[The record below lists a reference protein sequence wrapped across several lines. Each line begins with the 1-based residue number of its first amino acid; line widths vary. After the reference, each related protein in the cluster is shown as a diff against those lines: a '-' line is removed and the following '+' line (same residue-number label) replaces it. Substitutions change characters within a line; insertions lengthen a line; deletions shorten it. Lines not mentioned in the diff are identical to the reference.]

1 LPEEPVPRLASIS
14 LALLTLGACASSEP
28 DPPIDTDDDT
38 GEVDQAPAP
47 KDASMPRDAR
57 APQLDARVPV
67 ETPRDASAP
76 ADAGTRDAAP
86 PARVDASTPPASTF
100 PAVTDT
106 AAAGPFK
113 TKSYGMGGPNGGF
126 TIHQP
131 DPLGAEGRK
140 HPLLTWGNGGGTTP
154 GFYSLLPH
162 LATHGFV
169 VIAANTIP
177 SIGAEDA
184 LGKDMLA
191 GMDWLIAQDAVA
203 GSEYEGKLDTTHVAA
218 LGYSM
223 GGLATFTILG
233 DPRWITTVHISGG
246 NMGNGAQRIAKA
258 HAPMFWSCGE
268 TDVAQPNCQTDFE
281 AVTTQSVVYGTL
293 LGADHLGIL
302 VPPADGKI
310 RGATTAWLRHHLMGD
325 QAWKGTFSGP
335 DCTLCKD
342 SVTWKV
348 LKKNYD

>member
-1 LPEEPVPRLASIS
+1 M
-14 LALLTLGACASSEP
+14 LTLAHCASAEPEPSEP
-28 DPPIDTDDDT
+28 PSETDAAEVDDT
-38 GEVDQAPAP
+38 PTP
-47 KDASMPRDAR
+47 PRDAGR
-57 APQLDARVPV
+57 DARTTTPLDARVPD

-76 ADAGTRDAAP
+76 VVEDARTPDVP
-86 PARVDASTPPASTF
+86 KPDASLPPVPASTF

-113 TKSYGMGGPNGGF
+113 TKSYGMAGPNGGY

-154 GFYSLLPH
+154 GFYSMLPH

-184 LGKDMLA
+184 LGKDMVA

-203 GSEYEGKLDTTHVAA
+203 GSEYAGKLDTAHVAA
-218 LGYSM
+218 FGYSM
-223 GGLATFTILG
+223 GGLATFTILS

-302 VPPADGKI
+302 VPPADAKI
-310 RGATTAWLRHHLMGD
+310 RGATTAWFRHYLMGD
-325 QAWKGTFSGP
+325 QAWKGTFAGA

-342 SVTWKV
+342 SATWKV